1 MGSKVEAWY
10 QWVRTLAKIAKRYPQ
25 SAYSG
30 LGILLQLEC
39 QYLQRTVSGVVS
51 LMGPIEDAL
60 RETFFHALFGGEEV
74 SADLR

>member
-1 MGSKVEAWY
+1 MEAWAHG
-10 QWVRTLAKIAKRYPQ
+10 VRTLAKIAKRYPQ
-25 SAYSG
+25 SSYAG
-30 LGILLQLEC
+30 LDISLQLEC